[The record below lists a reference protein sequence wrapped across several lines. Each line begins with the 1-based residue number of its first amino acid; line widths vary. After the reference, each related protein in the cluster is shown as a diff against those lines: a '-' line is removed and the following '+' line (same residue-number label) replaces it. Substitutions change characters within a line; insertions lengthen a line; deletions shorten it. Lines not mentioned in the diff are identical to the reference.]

1 LVKDLLD
8 HLGGTIEVQS
18 SPGHGSRFTVR
29 LPFRS
34 PDPPVVSTDILQA
47 EDLMAS
53 S

>member
-1 LVKDLLD
+1 VKDLLD

-18 SPGHGSRFTVR
+18 SPGKGSRFTVR
-29 LPFRS
+29 LPFRA
-34 PDPPVVSTDILQA
+34 PDPPLISTEILRA